1 MKNILLSSMVLLSFS
16 CAEIDNYDMPSETF
30 GGRFIIK
37 GSGALL
43 CEAGFS
49 LKMEEL
55 SWSENPTPFYIPMK
69 PDGTFLNTKMFAGH
83 YRVQPHGDVPFWPIE
98 PIEIDIK
105 GKTYHDFEVVPYMN
119 FKDVTY
125 KVEGNTLRIS
135 FKMYPSIKEGLPKIL
150 QIQPFV
156 SLANRDS
163 DIAKFSQDL
172 KQNLNIETW
181 TDDMAEEVHEFVIPN
196 IPDNIYFVRIGVRVE
211 KGTNT
216 WNICVVNQTEGEKGF
231 IKVG

>member
-1 MKNILLSSMVLLSFS
+1 
-16 CAEIDNYDMPSETF
+16 
-30 GGRFIIK
+30 
-37 GSGALL
+37 
-43 CEAGFS
+43 
-49 LKMEEL
+49 
-55 SWSENPTPFYIPMK
+55 
-69 PDGTFLNTKMFAGH
+69 
-83 YRVQPHGDVPFWPIE
+83 
-98 PIEIDIK
+98 
-105 GKTYHDFEVVPYMN
+105 
-119 FKDVTY
+119 
-125 KVEGNTLRIS
+125 
-135 FKMYPSIKEGLPKIL
+135 MYPSIKEGLPKIL

-172 KQNLNIETW
+172 KQDLNIETW

-196 IPDNIYFVRIGVRVE
+196 MPDNIYFVRIGIRVE